1 VADWWESKEAWQ
13 SMEEADPGF
22 TEWAHKYKLE
32 HGFYPGGGQDESLAQ
47 AISNREWS
55 RGVASGRGSGPTQ
68 QEWVSH
74 YYRPDEL
81 GDTGQY
87 WPYAVAAINK
97 AFPETGAKTNNT
109 PGFNDIVAQK
119 QYDIMAPYWEQM
131 ARFGVGKAGGT
142 TSGTGADWEDIL
154 RQEAEAQGIG
164 EYYPILRAIVDQESG
179 GDPTAVNAQ
188 TMATGLMQIMPS
200 DVSDRYNG
208 MFDDRPTSAELL
220 DVAVNIREGVA
231 DFKRKLDAANG
242 DIVTALTN
250 YSGGYDTSKYA
261 APVIERAQRYGG
273 GSPAPQ
279 PTYNEPNPD
288 NAYMMREDG
297 GQTKPEP
304 EVPETFEPGPQ
315 AYEALTRAGLY
326 KPTPEAQAAL
336 AGTIKPSTR
345 RQTVAQDPTQQTL
358 GAIINA
364 LINAYPQA
372 AGTAID
378 RWNQGFDARQRGIG
392 RVNEAIENL
401 PPSPIDPNAP
411 MGEPGNLE
419 QLYREA
425 VTDWATPKKPGPV
438 SPTEALNRMRQSPD
452 TQERPAPGVVW
463 ERLYLD
469 PNSSDMQRQTAL
481 RMLGLR
487 NDADF
492 QLTQVAANRPE
503 VQAAK
508 QAALDMWGQ
517 GNTRVDLPNQNLF
530 VTPEGAD
537 GAATILGGAA
547 ALAAGGVGMV
557 VGPSAFAIAE
567 IGKAVGNSIA
577 NTPIIGEW
585 VQELAASASNALPKV
600 TMPTLGGVGQA
611 ALTALSQG
619 GFLPEQIL
627 GMFAIAQMTP
637 EQLQRWSDMEAA
649 RQQVFDLRAAGL
661 EDTPEYRQ
669 ALYRWQQIE
678 AQEKARYEAALGV
691 DVSGVPGI
699 QQLEAFVGGFYSP
712 EELENAT
719 SAPPTLE
726 AARQVAIDPTKRAAA
741 WEAARAGYWTSPG
754 LTALTYMQLLGVDTG
769 DWEATIQKAAQ
780 YQNLGNEML
789 GQIPFDLYNLR
800 LFEAP
805 GKAVYNRFMNRGKN
819 YWIADANKTL
829 DAVHDDILRSGQKRS
844 AISTIM
850 PGATVDAR
858 RAEMINKLSVS
869 MQMAT
874 DGAETAEDY
883 VRLLAGYTA
892 DPVGFLNKRGLPK
905 SQGMLEGAAIL
916 REYAGFGVK
925 EIRVKRY
932 ADDLAEAVQRYKTA
946 KAAGTATDEMLENVK
961 RLRRQ
966 LNTAKRAEPAESL
979 AKRLDRIADQGA
991 KVHGLAGADL
1001 REYVQEE
1008 AFGLLQKTID
1018 GLVPESSANLLEK
1031 GLRPVMRNRFYQGF
1045 MKTLVT
1051 GHMGLNPGW
1060 LMRNIT
1066 SDAAISL
1073 IDGYNPFRSAKSV
1086 RKFIDEFGIEPRSV
1100 SKAAP
1105 IGSQV
1110 GAGGSDI
1117 GIMGIQ
1123 SHVERFGGEKVYTEA
1138 ASRTLRNLNR
1148 QAIDNYLA
1156 AAPKGM
1162 FTPAQEAYLRH
1173 IGERSLSEK
1182 QFRTEM
1188 AKVFNGTA
1196 KVDDILGPA
1205 TWKQAYDLNVEEEL
1219 KKILDAPDDTAR
1231 AAVRKAQNKTLDT
1244 YVEKHPLKDNP
1255 RVDSAEGQAIQQ
1267 IRKNPQTYDPAKMG
1281 AEALDEHIA
1290 ELDELVPK
1298 ATGTEGIP
1306 ENRLQW
1312 RSNVHAKR
1320 YRPYLDAKAK
1330 VLKATEDIA
1339 NLPKSAE
1346 AERIWG
1352 NLVSAQEQ
1360 ADTAFAHARKVWD
1373 DAKDAL
1379 AKNGRTPEVNGMF
1392 IHADNAWA
1400 KAAKEGSRELNK
1412 AYQEY
1417 MNWHKSVTGKW
1428 PTTPSAGK
1436 AAVGTS
1442 TASAPTPK
1450 AVARRPWEMTRTE
1463 LHQAKTARPGAYNDE
1478 NWLDFS
1484 NKAPVFRDAADDA
1497 IKRGLTA
1504 RQFADE
1510 MKAKFPQNKRG
1521 TIEWEDY
1528 YRWRRY
1534 YTGQDW
1540 KATQAGA
1547 SFAGAPMGGDL
1558 DWMDDSHYRAV
1569 LEALVAGEKVP
1580 PNVLAT
1586 YPDLAKAASDPNELA
1601 KIVNT
1606 FNSRTDVSKP
1616 IAAAPTPKAGTQ
1628 GAQTV
1633 AERLAVQD
1641 AEELA
1646 SFEAALRANPYL
1658 SSATEDQIQQLLQ
1671 EFKTGSVETRDAL
1684 RQQLG
1689 TPKAATETAEAA
1701 PQAARAEE
1709 AAGAVPE
1716 AAAAT
1721 DVLPTPGSEFAR
1733 VYGPDA
1739 RLKEPWQMTRKEWND
1754 FHGKMRID
1762 SNKMGLDNNY
1772 FYGVEEAQVEAAM
1785 EWNRRFH
1792 DLQAPVKTKA
1802 GWEQLKADDLN
1813 MHKQLIREAI
1823 NKGYPVPDNVLREY
1837 PDLAKRGGVA
1847 GAIADETGSLDLA
1860 SIKGQV
1866 EHTKRF
1872 LDDVAERLKGRPGL
1886 SKVEPLTDEAK
1897 KYLRENYAEYMKFL
1911 NKNRL
1916 VAANYG
1922 EHARHFAYHNYD
1934 GKTSAD
1940 QLASLLLM
1948 YPFWST
1954 RTYAKL
1960 PLRVMQHPGL
1970 VAKYLRY
1977 KRWLEEENK
1986 DLPEWYR
1993 NKIVID
1999 NTKIPW
2005 LPEELI
2011 IDLEAS
2017 INPYN
2022 SMNREPFER
2031 PRQLEGEGI
2040 DRYLGEYMQ
2049 FVEKYGF
2056 NAHFGIIAAYAAAKA
2071 ADGDAE
2077 AAKAAMGYP
2086 APALRALRDITAWM
2100 GLNNGWGIELV
2111 PWHWR
2116 QGLQTPFTGADYY
2129 ALRRIGGQ
2137 IGKLAMSGEITP
2149 LEAREAAIAYARGE
2163 TDNPIIRKALEAE
2176 TDQRSVFNILGFFT
2190 SFSVKGRSGYDRELD
2205 QFYADRDALYAQAA
2219 NMTDEEFR
2227 QALSEFYND
2236 PAHYHYRVADIARSE
2251 VDEAETAYIRDIWWN
2266 SIPPGQRDVALA
2278 KYGDDETGA
2287 ILERMLDKDGPG
2299 IAGLSVEERTR
2310 VTMFMAAL
2318 SSKYPPPD
2326 QEMFEEWQAVKE
2338 AWNGLEAA
2346 TAEKFGSPDAI
2357 SATDALNMMRQGKGQ
2372 PAQSEFDRILEA
2384 YWAADEST
2392 RKAMREQYP
2401 VIDEYFDWKE
2411 AYMENDPLLM
2421 WYYGD
2426 VPRDQATDNLWNLY
2440 NAFTDA
2446 GMAQTKVDLAEDLD
2460 AMGAD
2465 MGIPGCELNEEGEGC
2480 FTRFFRNQD
2489 TRDYE
2494 KIPNELLLA
2503 WTLYVASEAAKRG
2516 VDPNVY
2522 RTQEGEAPGTQTLAP
2537 EPSGG
2542 DPAIVTSPWQMGESE
2557 PTRTG
2562 LPGTEYEE
2570 TYGAGAS
2577 SGATTG
2583 LEVPT
2588 DVPGRATTT
2597 LPPNRPGLAAPGVD
2611 VAPATPG
2618 QGPGGSDGKPMAAG
2632 DGGAELGTPSA
2643 STGEKSFWD
2652 FDFTEEQFERAAPEM
2667 DALRSERNRLYQM
2680 CENGVEQACNQLKDD
2695 RFNVFSTPEW
2705 LFYYE
2710 QIAPGWRLQD
2720 SGFYDD
2726 PTIKQWLDPATRE
2739 GVTAEAAL
2747 KRMQELK
2754 AALPDLSFGDPKEYS
2769 QARDEQEQ
2777 WKETSENLMPGT
2789 MAYRQAQAKYAEEH
2803 PIWAKYYLRP
2813 QTAASLAEYAA
2824 RGWTYAPRSGGGG
2837 SSDGGGTSGGSGYR
2851 YTGPWFSPD
2860 TFRGANTSR
2869 RPAMQDS
2876 DLWQRVVLAA
2886 LSRTKQ

>member
-1 VADWWESKEAWQ
+1 VPEWWESADSWRELEK
-13 SMEEADPGF
+13 SDPGF
-22 TEWAHKYKLE
+22 TEWAHKYKQE

-55 RGVASGRGSGPTQ
+55 RGVASERGSGPTQ

-131 ARFGVGKAGGT
+131 ARFGVAKAGGT

-273 GSPAPQ
+273 SGGAAPSV
-279 PTYNEPNPD
+279 TYNHEPNPD
-288 NAYMMREDG
+288 YAYKMREDAG
-297 GQTKPEP
+297 VPEP
-304 EVPETFEPGPQ
+304 EPEVPETEVPETEVPETFEPGPQ
-315 AYEALTRAGLY
+315 AFEALTRAGLY
-326 KPTPEAQAAL
+326 SPTAQAQQAL
-336 AGTIKPSTR
+336 RSATSRPHVGRNRQVYTDPLTGEQFTINNGVTLRAAKQAEYDNSP
-345 RQTVAQDPTQQTL
+345 QGIANQVMLAIAQ
-358 GAIINA
+358 A
-364 LINAYPQA
+364 LQR
-372 AGTAID
+372 TA
-378 RWNQGFDARQRGIG
+378 NPDAP
-392 RVNEAIENL
+392 L
-401 PPSPIDPNAP
+401 
-411 MGEPGNLE
+411 GEPESPEQMMRDIALPRTQAE
-419 QLYREA
+419 QLRDYVKQLPHAPLGEPESFETVYREA
-425 VTDWATPKKPGPV
+425 VTDWATPKKPGPI
-438 SPTEALNRMRQSPD
+438 SATDALNIMRQSPD
-452 TQERPAPGVVW
+452 TARRDAPGVVW

-469 PNSSDMQRQTAL
+469 PNASDMQRKMAL
-481 RMLGLR
+481 QALGLR

-492 QLTQVAANRPE
+492 QRTQVAANRPE

-517 GNTRVDLPNQNLF
+517 GSTRVDLPNQNLF

-537 GAATILGGAA
+537 GAVAILSGAA
-547 ALAAGGVGMV
+547 ALAGEFVSNQV
-557 VGPSAFAIAE
+557 PFAIAE

-577 NTPIIGEW
+577 NTPVIGEW
-585 VQELAASASNALPKV
+585 AQELAASACGALPQIV
-600 TMPTLGGVGQA
+600 MPSLGSVGKFA
-611 ALTALSQG
+611 VTALAQG
-619 GFLPEQIL
+619 GYLPEQIL
-627 GMFAIAQMTP
+627 GFLATAQMTP
-637 EQLQRWSDMEAA
+637 EQLQRWSDGERL
-649 RQQVFDLRAAGL
+649 RQDVLDLRAAGM
-661 EDTPEYRQ
+661 EDTPEYRS
-669 ALYRWQQIE
+669 ALYRWQRWE
-678 AQEKARYEAALGV
+678 SSEKARYEAALGV

-699 QQLEAFVGGFYSP
+699 QQLETFVGGFYSP
-712 EELENAT
+712 EDLAT
-719 SAPPTLE
+719 VNIAPPTLE
-726 AARQVAIDPTKRAAA
+726 AARQVVTDPTKRAAA
-741 WEAARAGYWTSPG
+741 WESARAGYWTSPG
-754 LTALTYMQLLGVDTG
+754 LTALTYLQLLGVDTS
-769 DWEATIQKAAQ
+769 DWEATIQKAAT

-789 GQIPFDLYNLR
+789 GQIPFDFYNLS

-805 GKAVYNRFMNRGKN
+805 GRALYNKFMNRGKN

-858 RAEMINKLSVS
+858 RAEMLNKLSVS

-966 LNTAKRAEPAESL
+966 LNTAKRAEPAEGL

-1162 FTPAQEAYLRH
+1162 FTPSQEAYLRH
-1173 IGERSLSEK
+1173 IGERCVSEK
-1182 QFRTEM
+1182 QFRAEM
-1188 AKVFNGTA
+1188 ARVFNGTA

-1205 TWKQAYDLNVEEEL
+1205 TWKQAYDLNIEDEL
-1219 KKILDAPDDTAR
+1219 KAILEAEDDTAR
-1231 AAVRKAQNKTLDT
+1231 AAVRKSQNKTLDT

-1255 RVDSAEGQAIQQ
+1255 RVDSAEGQAIQERL
-1267 IRKNPQTYDPAKMG
+1267 RKAPDTANPAYMSAEQLDALEKEL
-1281 AEALDEHIA
+1281 AEALEGVGPSKQ
-1290 ELDELVPK
+1290 ELV
-1298 ATGTEGIP
+1298 
-1306 ENRLQW
+1306 W
-1312 RSNVHAKR
+1312 RSNVHAPR
-1320 YRPYLDAKAK
+1320 SAPYKKISPK
-1330 VLKATEDIA
+1330 VNAAVGNMADLARQYPGK
-1339 NLPKSAE
+1339 E
-1346 AERIWG
+1346 AEEIWG
-1352 NLVSAQEQ
+1352 RLVSEQ
-1360 ADTAFAHARKVWD
+1360 KAADVRFAHARNVWD
-1373 DAKDAL
+1373 DAT
-1379 AKNGRTPEVNGMF
+1379 AKLRAHGHTPEVNGLLA
-1392 IHADNAWA
+1392 HGDNAWK
-1400 KAAKEGSRELNK
+1400 KAFADSTEGMNK

-1417 MNWHKSVTGKW
+1417 MNWYKSVTGKW
-1428 PTTPSAGK
+1428 PTTPSTGK

-1442 TASAPTPK
+1442 T
-1450 AVARRPWEMTRTE
+1450 
-1463 LHQAKTARPGAYNDE
+1463 
-1478 NWLDFS
+1478 
-1484 NKAPVFRDAADDA
+1484 
-1497 IKRGLTA
+1497 
-1504 RQFADE
+1504 
-1510 MKAKFPQNKRG
+1510 
-1521 TIEWEDY
+1521 
-1528 YRWRRY
+1528 
-1534 YTGQDW
+1534 
-1540 KATQAGA
+1540 
-1547 SFAGAPMGGDL
+1547 
-1558 DWMDDSHYRAV
+1558 
-1569 LEALVAGEKVP
+1569 
-1580 PNVLAT
+1580 
-1586 YPDLAKAASDPNELA
+1586 
-1601 KIVNT
+1601 
-1606 FNSRTDVSKP
+1606 
-1616 IAAAPTPKAGTQ
+1616 AAAPTPKAGTQ
-1628 GAQTV
+1628 GAQTA

-1658 SSATEDQIQQLLQ
+1658 SSATEDQIQQLLR
-1671 EFKTGSVETRDAL
+1671 EFKAGSVETRDAL

-1689 TPKAATETAEAA
+1689 TPKAATETVEAATEAPKPNRPRRSEKSPGVKGALRSSSSLDEIIPGLEHGQNAWNIPKGAKVPDGWTDAFADPNNPHWVLIIPESEVTDAQRAYIAKRASAPKAVTETAGAA
-1701 PQAARAEE
+1701 PQVARAE
-1709 AAGAVPE
+1709 GAVVAAPE

-1754 FHGKMRID
+1754 FHGKMQID

-1837 PDLAKRGGVA
+1837 PDLAKRGGIA
-1847 GAIADETGSLDLA
+1847 GAIADETGSLDLT

-1886 SKVEPLTDEAK
+1886 SKVEPLSNDAK
-1897 KYLRENYAEYMKFL
+1897 KWLRENYSEYMKFL
-1911 NKNRL
+1911 NRNRL

-1960 PLRVMQHPGL
+1960 PLRAMMHPGL
-1970 VAKYLRY
+1970 LAKYLRY

-1993 NKIVID
+1993 DKIVID

-2056 NAHFGIIAAYAAAKA
+2056 NAHLGIIAAYAAAKA

-2190 SFSVKGRSGYDRELD
+2190 SFSVKGRSGYDRRVDE
-2205 QFYADRDALYAQAA
+2205 AKAEEDALYANAA
-2219 NMTDEEFR
+2219 NMTDEEFQR
-2227 QALSEFYND
+2227 AQREFYGN
-2236 PAHYHYRVADIARSE
+2236 PNNYHLRVASMARSE
-2251 VDEAETAYIRDIWWN
+2251 LDKAETDYIRDIWWN
-2266 SIPPGQRDVALA
+2266 SIPAGQTDVAIA
-2278 KYGDDETGA
+2278 KYGDEQ
-2287 ILERMLDKDGPG
+2287 LERIIDVVLKGDGIG
-2299 IAGLSVEERTR
+2299 ALTEEERIRVNMFMAGLSAV
-2310 VTMFMAAL
+2310 
-2318 SSKYPPPD
+2318 YPPPN
-2326 QEMFEEWQAVKE
+2326 QEMFDEWTAAKD
-2338 AWNGLEAA
+2338 AWNQMEAA
-2346 TAEKFGSPDAI
+2346 AAEKFGGSAAI
-2357 SATDALNMMRQGKGQ
+2357 SATDALNMMRAGQGK
-2372 PAQSEFDRILEA
+2372 PAQSEFDRIMEA
-2384 YWAADEST
+2384 YWAADTET
-2392 RKAMREQYP
+2392 KKAMREQYP
-2401 VIDEYFDWKE
+2401 VIDQYFDWKTD
-2411 AYMENDPLLM
+2411 YMENDPLLM

-2426 VPRDQATDNLWNLY
+2426 VPRKQATDNLWNLY
-2440 NAFTDA
+2440 NAFGDA

-2460 AMGAD
+2460 AMGAE
-2465 MGIPGCELNEEGEGC
+2465 MGIPGCELDEEGEGC

-2494 KIPNELLLA
+2494 KLPNALLLA
-2503 WTLYVASEAAKRG
+2503 WTMYVASEAAKRG
-2516 VDPNVY
+2516 VDTNVY

-2542 DPAIVTSPWQMGESE
+2542 DPAVVTSPWQMGESE

-2562 LPGTEYEE
+2562 LPGTEYER
-2570 TYGAGAS
+2570 TYGAGAP
-2577 SGATTG
+2577 G
-2583 LEVPT
+2583 LEVPP

-2777 WKETSENLMPGT
+2777 WKETSANLMPGT

-2876 DLWQRVVLAA
+2876 DLWQRVVMAA
-2886 LSRTKQ
+2886 LSRTRQ